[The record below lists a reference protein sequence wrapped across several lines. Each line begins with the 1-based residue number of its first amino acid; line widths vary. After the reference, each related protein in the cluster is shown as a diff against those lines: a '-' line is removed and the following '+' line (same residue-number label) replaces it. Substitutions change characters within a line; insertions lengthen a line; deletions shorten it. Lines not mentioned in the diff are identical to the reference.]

1 MADENRTRKKQLIVR
16 VDEEEYEIIQKKME
30 VINATSFSQYARRML
45 IFGMMIEVDLSLYR
59 ELAHEVNKVGVNV
72 NQVAKLCNETKSV
85 SPEQV
90 KRMEDLLEE
99 IWHTL
104 KLSLLEIQSASQ

>member
-16 VDEEEYEIIQKKME
+16 VDEEEFEIIQKKME
-30 VINATSFSQYARRML
+30 TINATSFSQYARKML
-45 IFGMMIEVDLSLYR
+45 LYGYMIEVDLSLYR
-59 ELAHEVNKVGVNV
+59 ELAHEVNKVGINA
-72 NQVAKLCNETKSV
+72 NQLVRLCNETKSV

-90 KRMEDLLEE
+90 KRLEDLLDK

-104 KLSLLEIQSASQ
+104 KLSLLEVQSASQ

>member
-1 MADENRTRKKQLIVR
+1 MADENRSRKKQLIVR
-16 VDEEEYEIIQKKME
+16 VDEEEHEIIQKKME

-45 IFGMMIEVDLSLYR
+45 IYGMMIEVDLSKYH
-59 ELAHEVNKVGVNV
+59 ELAFEVNKVGINI
-72 NQVAKLCNETKSV
+72 NQIVKLSNETKSV

-90 KRMEDLLEE
+90 KRLEDLLEN

-104 KLSLLEIQSASQ
+104 KLSLLEVQSASQ